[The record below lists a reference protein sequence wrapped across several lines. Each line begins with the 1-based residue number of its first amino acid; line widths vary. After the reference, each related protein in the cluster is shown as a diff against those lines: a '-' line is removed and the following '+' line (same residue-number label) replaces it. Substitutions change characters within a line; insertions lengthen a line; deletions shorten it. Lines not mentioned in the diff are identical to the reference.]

1 MAVAN
6 RERVKNVGVV
16 VKERWEKAMTH
27 GNNLQ
32 KWADEALVYNSLV
45 IAWPELAKLAR
56 TERSR
61 GGSSQQELF

>member
-45 IAWPELAKLAR
+45 AGTGEACSHRAEPGRLQSAR
-56 TERSR
+56 AVLR
-61 GGSSQQELF
+61 F